1 MKTKKINLISD
12 GKRIK
17 KHLRRKN
24 LRKKKFTCHIKYA
37 PKNTSQF
44 LIKNHSS
51 FGLSEEEEL
60 IPFGSM
66 LDEFDLNSENS
77 TMDEEEEKKFNLEQK
92 LLFL

>member
-1 MKTKKINLISD
+1 MKTKKLNLISD

-17 KHLRRKN
+17 KHLKRKN

-44 LIKNHSS
+44 LIKNNSS

-66 LDEFDLNSENS
+66 LNEFDLNS
-77 TMDEEEEKKFNLEQK
+77 TIDEEEEKNLI
-92 LLFL
+92 